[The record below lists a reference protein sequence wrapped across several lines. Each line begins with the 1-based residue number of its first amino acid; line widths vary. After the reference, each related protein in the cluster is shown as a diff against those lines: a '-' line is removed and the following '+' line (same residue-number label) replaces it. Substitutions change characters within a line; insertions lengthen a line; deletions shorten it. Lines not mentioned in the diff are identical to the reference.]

1 MKLSSIVRMTR
12 LNALLLSS
20 LLIPASL
27 AAQSPAAQEMP
38 RMAHQNGR
46 YALMVDGKPYLM
58 LGAQVSNSSGW
69 PEKLAALWPMAAA
82 MHVNTL
88 EVPVYWEQLEPSEG
102 KFDDTVVDNVV
113 QQARAHHVRLILLW
127 FATWKNGK
135 MHYAPEWVK
144 SDTKRFPRMITPAG
158 LPIDVLSPNSPA
170 NYNADAAAFAHL
182 MAHLRQIDGTQHT
195 VIMMQLENE
204 PGALGAVRDFSPMAQ
219 KQFEANVPPEIAQA
233 LHKPTGN
240 WKTLFGDDAD
250 EAFAAYATA
259 NYIDK
264 VAEAGKKQMPLP
276 MYVNNWLKSP
286 RAYPVS
292 SIPGV
297 DYPSGGPT
305 SNMFDMWKA
314 AGPHIDVIAP
324 DIHVPGVQ
332 GFKNVMQQFTRPDN
346 PLFIPE
352 TDGYGATR
360 GNDGQ
365 GRLEF
370 LAVGAGSFGF
380 SPFGID
386 RVTFGSDGKL
396 DVERQGLAENNR
408 LLVPSGDVIAQLQY
422 EGKIQTAVEEPGL
435 AQIELPLGDWTALV
449 SFPPAFDSAVP
460 NDGGSPSARLKM
472 GRVLIA
478 PIATNEFLVI
488 GIDAQVSFHRTVHP
502 QTVQTQF
509 LHVQEG
515 HYEGS
520 DWKGGRLWN
529 GDEADSGLFFSSP
542 GAVLHVKLG
551 TY

>member
-1 MKLSSIVRMTR
+1 MKLSIMTR
-12 LNALLLSS
+12 LNALLLTS
-20 LLIPASL
+20 LLIPATL

-38 RMAHQNGR
+38 RVAHQDGR

-69 PEKLAALWPMAAA
+69 PEKLQALWPMAAA

-88 EVPVYWEQLEPSEG
+88 EVPVYWEQMEPIEG
-102 KFDDTVVDNVV
+102 KFDDSVVDDVV
-113 QQARAHHVRLILLW
+113 QQARAHHMRLILLW

-144 SDTKRFPRMITPAG
+144 NDTKRFPRMITPAG

-182 MAHLRQIDGTQHT
+182 MAHLRQIDSTQHS

-204 PGALGAVRDFSPMAQ
+204 PGALGAVRDFSAMAQ
-219 KQFEANVPPEIAQA
+219 KQFEANVPAEISQA
-233 LHKPTGN
+233 LHKPAGN

-250 EAFAAYATA
+250 EALAAYATA

-264 VAEAGKKQMPLP
+264 VAEAGKKEMALP

-286 RAYPVS
+286 RAYPIS
-292 SIPGV
+292 TIPGV

-305 SNMFDMWKA
+305 YNMLDMWKA

-332 GFKNVMQQFTRPDN
+332 GFKNVMQQYARPDN
-346 PLFIPE
+346 ALFIPE

-370 LAVGAGSFGF
+370 LALGAGSFGF

-386 RVTFGSDGKL
+386 RVSFGPDGKL

-408 LLVPSGDVIAQLQY
+408 LLVPSGDVIAKLQY
-422 EGKIQTAVEEPGL
+422 EGKVKTAVEEPGL
-435 AQIELPLGDWTALV
+435 AQIELTFGDWTALV
-449 SFPPAFDSAVP
+449 SYPPAFDSAVP

-478 PIATNEFLVI
+478 PIATDEFLVI

-509 LHVQEG
+509 LRVQEG

>member
-1 MKLSSIVRMTR
+1 MKLSSIVRSTR

-20 LLIPASL
+20 LLVPATL
-27 AAQSPAAQEMP
+27 ASQEMP
-38 RMAHQNGR
+38 RMAHQDGR

-69 PEKLAALWPMAAA
+69 SEKLQALWPMAAA

-102 KFDDTVVDNVV
+102 KFDDSVVDNVV
-113 QQARAHHVRLILLW
+113 EQARAHHVRLILLW

-144 SDTKRFPRMITPAG
+144 SDTKRFPRMIAPAG

-170 NYNADAAAFAHL
+170 NYYADAAAFAHL

-219 KQFEANVPPEIAQA
+219 KQFEANVPPELAQA
-233 LHKPTGN
+233 LHKPAGN

-264 VAEAGKKQMPLP
+264 VAEAGKKQMNLP

-292 SIPGV
+292 TIPGV

-305 SNMFDMWKA
+305 YNMLDIWKA

-332 GFKNVMQQFTRPDN
+332 GFKNVMQQYTRPDN

-370 LAVGAGSFGF
+370 LALGAGSFGF

-386 RVTFGSDGKL
+386 RVTFGPDGKL

-408 LLVPSGDVIAQLQY
+408 LLVPSGDVIAQLQFQ
-422 EGKIQTAVEEPGL
+422 GKMQTAVEEPGL
-435 AQIELPLGDWTALV
+435 AQIELPFGDWTALV

-478 PIATNEFLVI
+478 PIATDEFLVI

-509 LHVQEG
+509 LRVQEG
-515 HYEGS
+515 HYEGTE
-520 DWKGGRLWN
+520 WKGGRLWN

>member
-1 MKLSSIVRMTR
+1 MKISALARRVR

-20 LLIPASL
+20 LLVPATL

-38 RMAHQNGR
+38 RMAHQDGR

-102 KFDDTVVDNVV
+102 KFDDTVVDDVV

-144 SDTKRFPRMITPAG
+144 SDIKRFPRMIAPAG
-158 LPIDVLSPNSPA
+158 LPIDVLSPNAPA

-219 KQFEANVPPEIAQA
+219 KQFEANVPPELAQA
-233 LHKPTGN
+233 LHKPAGN

-264 VAEAGKKQMPLP
+264 VAEAGKKEFALP

-305 SNMFDMWKA
+305 YNMLDIWKA

-332 GFKNVMQQFTRPDN
+332 GFKNVMQQYARPDN

-386 RVTFGSDGKL
+386 RITLGPDGKL

-408 LLVPSGDVIAQLQY
+408 LLVPSGDVIAKLQY
-422 EGKIQTAVEEPGL
+422 EGKMKTAVEEPGL
-435 AQIELPLGDWTALV
+435 AQIELTFGDWTALV

-460 NDGGSPSARLKM
+460 NDGGSPSARLRM

-478 PIATNEFLVI
+478 PIATDEFLVI

-509 LHVQEG
+509 LRVQEG
-515 HYEGS
+515 HYES
-520 DWKGGRLWN
+520 ADWKGGRLWN

>member
-1 MKLSSIVRMTR
+1 
-12 LNALLLSS
+12 
-20 LLIPASL
+20 
-27 AAQSPAAQEMP
+27 
-38 RMAHQNGR
+38 
-46 YALMVDGKPYLM
+46 
-58 LGAQVSNSSGW
+58 
-69 PEKLAALWPMAAA
+69 
-82 MHVNTL
+82 
-88 EVPVYWEQLEPSEG
+88 
-102 KFDDTVVDNVV
+102 
-113 QQARAHHVRLILLW
+113 VRLILLW

-144 SDTKRFPRMITPAG
+144 SDTKRFPRVITPAG

-219 KQFEANVPPEIAQA
+219 KQFEANVPAEISQA
-233 LHKPTGN
+233 LHKPAGN

-250 EAFAAYATA
+250 EALAAYATA

-264 VAEAGKKQMPLP
+264 VAEAGKKEMALP

-305 SNMFDMWKA
+305 YNMLDMWKA

-332 GFKNVMQQFTRPDN
+332 GFKNVMQQYARSDN
-346 PLFIPE
+346 ALFIPE

-370 LAVGAGSFGF
+370 LALGAGSFGF

-386 RVTFGSDGKL
+386 RVTFGPDGKL

-408 LLVPSGDVIAQLQY
+408 LLVPSGEVVAQLQY
-422 EGKIQTAVEEPGL
+422 EGKMKTAVEEPGL
-435 AQIELPLGDWTALV
+435 AQIELTFGDWTALV

-460 NDGGSPSARLKM
+460 NDGGSSSARLKM

-478 PIATNEFLVI
+478 PIATDEFLVI

-520 DWKGGRLWN
+520 VWKGGRLWN

>member
-1 MKLSSIVRMTR
+1 MKLSHMIR

-20 LLIPASL
+20 LMIPATL

-38 RMAHQNGR
+38 RVAHQDGR

-69 PEKLAALWPMAAA
+69 PEKLQALWPMAAL

-88 EVPVYWEQLEPSEG
+88 EVPVYWEQMEPSEG
-102 KFDDTVVDNVV
+102 KFDDSVVDNVV
-113 QQARAHHVRLILLW
+113 EQARAHHVRLILLW

-158 LPIDVLSPNSPA
+158 LPIDVLSPNASA

-204 PGALGAVRDFSPMAQ
+204 PGALGTVRDFSAMAQ
-219 KQFEANVPPEIAQA
+219 KQFEANVPPELAQA
-233 LHKPTGN
+233 LHKPAGN

-264 VAEAGKKQMPLP
+264 VAEAGKKQMALP

-305 SNMFDMWKA
+305 YNMLDIWKA

-332 GFKNVMQQFTRPDN
+332 GFKNVMQQYTRPDN
-346 PLFIPE
+346 ALFIPE

-370 LAVGAGSFGF
+370 LALGAGSFGF

-386 RVTFGSDGKL
+386 RVALGPDGKL

-408 LLVPSGDVIAQLQY
+408 LLVPSGEVVAQLQFQ
-422 EGKIQTAVEEPGL
+422 GKMKTAVEEPGL
-435 AQIELPLGDWTALV
+435 AQIELTFGDWTALV

-478 PIATNEFLVI
+478 PIATDEFLVI

-515 HYEGS
+515 HYEGTE
-520 DWKGGRLWN
+520 WKGGRLWN

>member
-1 MKLSSIVRMTR
+1 MKLSSMTR
-12 LNALLLSS
+12 LNALLLCS
-20 LLIPASL
+20 LLVPASL

-38 RMAHQNGR
+38 RMAHQDGR

-69 PEKLAALWPMAAA
+69 PEKLQALWPMAAV

-88 EVPVYWEQLEPSEG
+88 EVPVYWEQLEPREG
-102 KFDDTVVDNVV
+102 KFDDSVVDNVV
-113 QQARAHHVRLILLW
+113 EQARAHHVRLILLW

-219 KQFEANVPPEIAQA
+219 KQFEANVPPEIAQT
-233 LHKPTGN
+233 LHKPAGN

-264 VAEAGKKQMPLP
+264 VAEAGKKEFALP

-305 SNMFDMWKA
+305 SNMLDMWKA
-314 AGPHIDVIAP
+314 AGPHIDIIAP

-332 GFKNVMQQFTRPDN
+332 GFINVMQQYTRPDN

-370 LAVGAGSFGF
+370 LAIGAGSFGF

-386 RVTFGSDGKL
+386 RVTFGPDGKL

-408 LLVPSGDVIAQLQY
+408 LLVPSEEVIAQLQY
-422 EGKIQTAVEEPGL
+422 EGKVQTAVEEPGL
-435 AQIELPLGDWTALV
+435 AQIELTFGDWTALV

-478 PIATNEFLVI
+478 PIAPDEFLVI

-509 LHVQEG
+509 LRVQEG
-515 HYEGS
+515 HYEGTE
-520 DWKGGRLWN
+520 WKGGRLWN

>member
-1 MKLSSIVRMTR
+1 MMSSCFTR
-12 LNALLLSS
+12 VSRLYILLLSS
-20 LLIPASL
+20 LLIPATL
-27 AAQSPAAQEMP
+27 TAQTPSAQEMP
-38 RMAHQNGR
+38 RVAHQDGR

-69 PEKLAALWPMAAA
+69 PEKLQAVWPMVDL
-82 MHVNTL
+82 MHINTL

-102 KFDDTVVDNVV
+102 KFDDSVVDDVV

-144 SDTKRFPRMITPAG
+144 SDTKRFPRVITPAG

-204 PGALGAVRDFSPMAQ
+204 SGALGAVRDFSPMAQ
-219 KQFEANVPPEIAQA
+219 KQFEANVPAEISQA
-233 LHKPTGN
+233 LHKPAGN
-240 WKTLFGDDAD
+240 WKALFGDDAD
-250 EAFAAYATA
+250 EALAAYATA

-264 VAEAGKKQMPLP
+264 VAEAGKKQMALP

-305 SNMFDMWKA
+305 SNMLDVWKA
-314 AGPHIDVIAP
+314 AGTHIDVIAP

-332 GFKNVMQQFTRPDN
+332 GFKNVMQQYTRPDN
-346 PLFIPE
+346 ALFIPE
-352 TDGYGATR
+352 TDGYGATH

-370 LAVGAGSFGF
+370 LALGAGSFGF

-386 RVTFGSDGKL
+386 HIALGPDGKL

-408 LLVPSGDVIAQLQY
+408 LLVPSGEVVAQLQY
-422 EGKIQTAVEEPGL
+422 QGEMQTAVEEPGL
-435 AQIELPLGDWTALV
+435 AQIELAFGDWTARV

-478 PIATNEFLVI
+478 PIGPDEFLVI

-520 DWKGGRLWN
+520 VWKGGRLWN
-529 GDEADSGLFFSSP
+529 GDEADSGLFFSMP

>member
-1 MKLSSIVRMTR
+1 MKLSSIVRSTR

-20 LLIPASL
+20 LLVPASL

-38 RMAHQNGR
+38 RMAHQDGR

-69 PEKLAALWPMAAA
+69 PEKLSALWPMAAA

-102 KFDDTVVDNVV
+102 KFDDSVVDNVV

-144 SDTKRFPRMITPAG
+144 SDTRRFPRMITPAG

-204 PGALGAVRDFSPMAQ
+204 PGALGAVRDFSAMAQ

-233 LHKPTGN
+233 LHKPAGN
-240 WKTLFGDDAD
+240 WKALFGDDAD

-264 VAEAGKKQMPLP
+264 VAEAGKKQMALP

-286 RAYPVS
+286 RAYPIS
-292 SIPGV
+292 TIPGV

-305 SNMFDMWKA
+305 YNMLDMWKA

-332 GFKNVMQQFTRPDN
+332 GFINVMQQYTRPDN
-346 PLFIPE
+346 ALFIPE

-370 LAVGAGSFGF
+370 LAIGAGSFGF

-386 RVTFGSDGKL
+386 RVSFGPDGKL

-408 LLVPSGDVIAQLQY
+408 LLVPSGDVIAKLQY
-422 EGKIQTAVEEPGL
+422 EGKMKTAVEEPGL
-435 AQIELPLGDWTALV
+435 AQIELTFGDWTALV

-478 PIATNEFLVI
+478 PIATDEFLVI

-515 HYEGS
+515 HYEGTE
-520 DWKGGRLWN
+520 WKGGRLWN